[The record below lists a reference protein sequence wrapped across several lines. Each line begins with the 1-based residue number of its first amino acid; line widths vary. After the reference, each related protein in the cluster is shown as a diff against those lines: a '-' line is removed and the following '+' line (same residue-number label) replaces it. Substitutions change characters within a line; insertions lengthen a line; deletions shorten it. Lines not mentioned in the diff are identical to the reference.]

1 MDNTEKILDV
11 SWRTI
16 LKVAITIIVF
26 YILFSIR
33 QILVWFVFSLTLSI
47 LFNPAVNF
55 LQKKRIP
62 RSVAVIIIYVGVFG
76 LLGILIY
83 MMIPIFTSEIQ
94 RFLELFPTYFERIS
108 PPFRSLGIEAF
119 DSIETFLKTIEGTLG
134 GMAKNIFSALFVLF
148 GGVFTTLFVIVT
160 AIFLSLEGDAVERA
174 LVLLFPKRYEVR
186 VLSVWKRCQKKVAGW
201 FAGRI
206 VACLFVG
213 VASYIAFFIFT
224 VKYPFT
230 LALFAGVFNFVPYVG
245 PLLTGILLFLIIF
258 PTSPAA
264 GILVIIV
271 FVLIQQ
277 IENSILSPILMKKF
291 VGLPPVLVLLSLVIG
306 GDLWGVLGAI
316 LAVPLFGIV
325 FEFLKE
331 FLEKRRDRQAI
342 AVQT

>member
-1 MDNTEKILDV
+1 MDNTEKILDI

-16 LKVAITIIVF
+16 LKISIAIVIF
-26 YILFSIR
+26 YIFFSIR
-33 QILVWFVFSLTLSI
+33 QILVWFIFALTLSI

-55 LQKKRIP
+55 LEKKKIP
-62 RSVAVIIIYVGVFG
+62 RSLAVIIIYIGVFG
-76 LLGILIY
+76 LLGVLIY
-83 MMIPIFTSEIQ
+83 MMIPIFASELQ
-94 RFLELFPTYFERIS
+94 RFLEFFPAYFERIS

-119 DSIETFLKTIEGTLG
+119 DSIETFLKTVEGALG

-160 AIFLSLEGDAVERA
+160 ATFLSLEGDAVERS
-174 LVLLFPKRYEVR
+174 LILLFPKKYEAR
-186 VLSVWKRCQKKVAGW
+186 VLAVWKRCQKKVAGW

-213 VASYIAFFIFT
+213 IASYVAFIVFT

-230 LALFAGVFNFVPYVG
+230 LALFAGIFNFVPYIG
-245 PLLTGILLFLIIF
+245 PLLTGVLLFLIIF

-277 IENSILSPILMKKF
+277 IENSILTPVLMKKF

-306 GDLWGVLGAI
+306 GDLWGMLGAI

-331 FLEKRRDRQAI
+331 FLEKRRDSQVAT
-342 AVQT
+342 V